1 MQHLLHDCTLNPV
14 SYERLCIVFDVCH
27 LLYDQR
33 FLKNDKFT
41 SRCIFGDQSSL
52 KRLGERS
59 LLQIIHWLRQYAGT
73 VKLWILTCINTN
85 LDLSVEQ
92 MFDGSIFFKYAKH
105 FGVKKWTCFAIW
117 VSAIAC
123 RLKGARDSGYSSFL
137 IDFLFLL
144 VEYTEDQV
152 RGRWVVLLY
161 LLKTLIKY

>member
-41 SRCIFGDQSSL
+41 SRCIFGDHSSL

-73 VKLWILTCINTN
+73 VKLWILTCIIQTK
-85 LDLSVEQ
+85 
-92 MFDGSIFFKYAKH
+92 I
-105 FGVKKWTCFAIW
+105 
-117 VSAIAC
+117 
-123 RLKGARDSGYSSFL
+123 
-137 IDFLFLL
+137 
-144 VEYTEDQV
+144 
-152 RGRWVVLLY
+152 Y
-161 LLKTLIKY
+161 LLSKCLMVLYFSNMQSILGWKSERASRSECQPLHVVWRVLEIQGTRAFWLISCFYL